1 MNKIEENNKWLDP
14 NFFVGDYR
22 IVVLPDT
29 QNIIER
35 FPSLYLKMMK
45 WIKDNYINLNIKAV
59 LHMGDIVNTNT
70 NEQWEIAKQGYD
82 YINDTDIAFM
92 PMLGNHDDPIMF
104 NKYFD
109 YQTYGVNKTYFGGSF
124 ETNKLDYCYWFID
137 IKETKYL
144 VLSLGWAPSIEVIDW
159 AKEVIENNKD
169 KNIIFTTHAYMH
181 RNNRLL
187 QKDDQFSITSYP
199 GLNNNLEGN
208 EIWEI
213 FSNYDN
219 VVMGLSGHISS
230 IELSKYTI
238 NNKTSLLFDNQ
249 DLDKIEQL
257 GMIGILTFKKNS
269 NKVGVNWFSSNL
281 NLLYKEDNQ
290 FYINVNHINNGE

>member
-1 MNKIEENNKWLDP
+1 MNKIDEDNKWLDP
-14 NFFVGDYR
+14 TFFVGDYR

-109 YQTYGVNKTYFGGSF
+109 YQTY
-124 ETNKLDYCYWFID
+124 C
-137 IKETKYL
+137 
-144 VLSLGWAPSIEVIDW
+144 
-159 AKEVIENNKD
+159 
-169 KNIIFTTHAYMH
+169 
-181 RNNRLL
+181 
-187 QKDDQFSITSYP
+187 
-199 GLNNNLEGN
+199 
-208 EIWEI
+208 
-213 FSNYDN
+213 
-219 VVMGLSGHISS
+219 
-230 IELSKYTI
+230 
-238 NNKTSLLFDNQ
+238 
-249 DLDKIEQL
+249 
-257 GMIGILTFKKNS
+257 
-269 NKVGVNWFSSNL
+269 
-281 NLLYKEDNQ
+281 
-290 FYINVNHINNGE
+290 